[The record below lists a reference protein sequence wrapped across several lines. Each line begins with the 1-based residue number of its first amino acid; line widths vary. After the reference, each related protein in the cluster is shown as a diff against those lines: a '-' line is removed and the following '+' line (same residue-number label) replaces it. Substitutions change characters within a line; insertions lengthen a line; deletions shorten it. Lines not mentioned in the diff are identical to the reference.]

1 MKQKHTKIQVSSPVE
16 VVVEPVKENNSMES
30 LETNPIAESAP
41 MHAGVMDPEPPA
53 AGAAFSETTEELKRH
68 LRTAEI
74 EAAKSRAK
82 QFIADGQ
89 LAEARKSL
97 AEAEA
102 LSADPKLST
111 VSASRARLQKF
122 AAGVESRIRKSSE
135 ETKAAEAAARVAE
148 DNDANAIALAAASV
162 ERAVKTVDRYSKIA
176 AGVGL
181 LPTFVLNFAAVLAVQ
196 ITMVWKIAKIFN
208 RTDGKNHIRG
218 SIMSLIASVLPST
231 VGHGIGLAVA
241 SIPAVMTGTILGFVL
256 APAIAYAMT
265 MAVGNVFIMHF
276 ESGGTLLTFDPNEFR
291 EHFYREFKKAGGM
304 SQAA

>member
-1 MKQKHTKIQVSSPVE
+1 
-16 VVVEPVKENNSMES
+16 MES
-30 LETNPIAESAP
+30 LDTSSIAESAP
-41 MHAGVMDPEPPA
+41 LHSSVIDVEPPA
-53 AGAAFSETTEELKRH
+53 PTAAASETTEDLKH
-68 LRTAEI
+68 NLRKAEF

-82 QFIADGQ
+82 QFLADGQ

-97 AEAEA
+97 DEAEA
-102 LSADPKLST
+102 LSAEPK
-111 VSASRARLQKF
+111 VSAVAASRARLQKF

-148 DNDANAIALAAASV
+148 DNDANAIALASASV

-218 SIMSLIASVLPST
+218 SIMSLIGSVLPST

-241 SIPAVMTGTILGFVL
+241 AIPAVMTGTVLSFVL

-265 MAVGNVFIMHF
+265 IAVGNVYIMHF

-291 EHFYREFKKAGGM
+291 EHFKREFQKAGGL